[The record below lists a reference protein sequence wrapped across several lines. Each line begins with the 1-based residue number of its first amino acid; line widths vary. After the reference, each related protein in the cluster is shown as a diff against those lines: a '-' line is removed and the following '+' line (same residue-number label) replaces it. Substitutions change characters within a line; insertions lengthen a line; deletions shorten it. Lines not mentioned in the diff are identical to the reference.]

1 MILIYICIYLCSDC
15 GVFVAAFAEY
25 LVHGLAIPGNLNI
38 EDMRSRY
45 AVSLYSYGKRK
56 HADGIDSEDE
66 RPGRL
71 QLGEKGKKIVG

>member
-1 MILIYICIYLCSDC
+1 M
-15 GVFVAAFAEY
+15 
-25 LVHGLAIPGNLNI
+25 HGLAIPGNLNI
-38 EDMRSRY
+38 EDIRSRY